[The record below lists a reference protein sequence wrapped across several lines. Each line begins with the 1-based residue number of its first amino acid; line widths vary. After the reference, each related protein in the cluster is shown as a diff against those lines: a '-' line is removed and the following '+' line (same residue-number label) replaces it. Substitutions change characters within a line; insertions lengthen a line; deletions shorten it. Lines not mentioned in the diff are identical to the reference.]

1 MLHSRAIVS
10 VFLSAGFALAAF
22 ARRATAQGV
31 DLLQRH
37 QFGTMDRQ
45 ARSKDRE
52 GIDARA
58 GTVKLLT
65 VAPSSMQFL
74 LDMQSMNKMLA

>member
-1 MLHSRAIVS
+1 MFHSRAIVS

-45 ARSKDRE
+45 ARSKDRKK
-52 GIDARA
+52 IDDRG
-58 GTVKLLT
+58 GTVRGYVLPHRPCK
-65 VAPSSMQFL
+65 FYCICR
-74 LDMQSMNKMLA
+74 